1 MVHIS
6 KIKIEFK
13 YRAFIT
19 PFFSYSF
26 GKQERQV
33 SLAANSLPF
42 IKVAAQINNLVK
54 VEILIDTGATISLL
68 PISKVLITSLNPS
81 PVKLVAANGKIIQVF
96 GELTCVIGIKTL
108 RRNYPWTF
116 VVADVTNPIIGID
129 FLHHYEFVIDCK
141 NGTLSDPKTGN
152 LTAGILLSKNGIF
165 AINQTFETSESCIK
179 NIFMKYPY
187 LTVSRPNNAPI
198 DIPPDVHH
206 RIDTGSSPSCTFKFR
221 RLSPEKTRI
230 CQEKLNSLLEAGIIR
245 PSSSSWATP
254 LHFVKKKQPGEWRM
268 VGDYRAL
275 NAKTIPDKY
284 PLPHMND
291 IATRLHGSKIFSKI
305 DLCQAYYNIPVNEED
320 KLKTAITTPFGL
332 YEFNYMPFGLRNA
345 GSSFQRFMNKILGKF
360 TFTFTY
366 LDDILIF
373 STTKEEHL
381 QHVETVLKTLNQFK
395 LRVSED
401 KCEFLKENID
411 FLGVTITPDGII
423 PCKNKLS
430 VIKAFKKPVS
440 PSELRRFLGM
450 IGFYRHLIP
459 NFANLVLPLTELIR
473 LSDVKM
479 DLVWTQKEISSFEDM
494 KNTLDNICCLPFL
507 NPKCNIF
514 HLITDASN
522 HAVGAVLHQIVDD
535 KPSPIGFFSKKI
547 SQAQLK
553 YSTFDRELLGAYL
566 SVLHFKYLIEGQ
578 NVTIFTDH
586 KPLESAFKSQKLA
599 KSDRQQRYLS
609 LITEFVQDIQYIRG
623 KDNIVADYL
632 SRPIA
637 SVEQI
642 PVSIDLPRIS
652 NAQTI
657 ALSEEEEFVKYYDEF
672 KHQFKKIK
680 ISDGMELICEI
691 STPSPR
697 PYVPASLHKDIFGW
711 FHNLSHPSGKSTAL
725 IIKSRYFW
733 PSMDKEIKA
742 WAADC
747 VNCQKSKVGRHI
759 KTDIQPFYAGGRFQT
774 IHLDIVGPLPPV
786 EIPGQSS
793 LLPYRYILT
802 CIDRASRWIE
812 VCPLTDIT
820 ASAIANA
827 FIYVWI
833 SRFGVPLYVITDRGK
848 QFESELFHQLSL
860 MVGFHRLRTTS
871 YHPQTNGMI
880 ERVHRVI
887 KSALKAKNT
896 KWYFALP
903 IVILGL
909 RMIPSANSIPP
920 FTALTGSEIM
930 IPSNFVDDKKSLP
943 NIVDHE
949 YITNL
954 KVYFNNLDF
963 GILSGGTN
971 HSSKLSYV
979 PKDILT
985 TEYVWIRVDRVKG
998 PLEAPYTGP
1007 AKVISRN
1014 SHTFRVEYLS
1024 GKQDV
1029 VSIERLKPAKY
1040 APDPSIFNN
1049 SSTKKYKRTKPSIP
1063 RRTESNTKDQ
1073 NKVPTITTRSG
1084 RRVKFAQYNNMC

>member
-320 KLKTAITTPFGL
+320 KLKTAITTPF
-332 YEFNYMPFGLRNA
+332 
-345 GSSFQRFMNKILGKF
+345 
-360 TFTFTY
+360 
-366 LDDILIF
+366 
-373 STTKEEHL
+373 
-381 QHVETVLKTLNQFK
+381 
-395 LRVSED
+395 
-401 KCEFLKENID
+401 
-411 FLGVTITPDGII
+411 
-423 PCKNKLS
+423 
-430 VIKAFKKPVS
+430 
-440 PSELRRFLGM
+440 
-450 IGFYRHLIP
+450 
-459 NFANLVLPLTELIR
+459 
-473 LSDVKM
+473 
-479 DLVWTQKEISSFEDM
+479 
-494 KNTLDNICCLPFL
+494 
-507 NPKCNIF
+507 
-514 HLITDASN
+514 DASN

-657 ALSEEEEFVKYYDEF
+657 ALSEEEEF
-672 KHQFKKIK
+672 
-680 ISDGMELICEI
+680 M
-691 STPSPR
+691 
-697 PYVPASLHKDIFGW
+697 GW
-711 FHNLSHPSGKSTAL
+711 N
-725 IIKSRYFW
+725 
-733 PSMDKEIKA
+733 
-742 WAADC
+742 
-747 VNCQKSKVGRHI
+747 
-759 KTDIQPFYAGGRFQT
+759 
-774 IHLDIVGPLPPV
+774 
-786 EIPGQSS
+786 
-793 LLPYRYILT
+793 
-802 CIDRASRWIE
+802 
-812 VCPLTDIT
+812 
-820 ASAIANA
+820 
-827 FIYVWI
+827 
-833 SRFGVPLYVITDRGK
+833 
-848 QFESELFHQLSL
+848 
-860 MVGFHRLRTTS
+860 
-871 YHPQTNGMI
+871 
-880 ERVHRVI
+880 
-887 KSALKAKNT
+887 
-896 KWYFALP
+896 
-903 IVILGL
+903 
-909 RMIPSANSIPP
+909 
-920 FTALTGSEIM
+920 
-930 IPSNFVDDKKSLP
+930 
-943 NIVDHE
+943 
-949 YITNL
+949 
-954 KVYFNNLDF
+954 
-963 GILSGGTN
+963 
-971 HSSKLSYV
+971 
-979 PKDILT
+979 
-985 TEYVWIRVDRVKG
+985 
-998 PLEAPYTGP
+998 
-1007 AKVISRN
+1007 
-1014 SHTFRVEYLS
+1014 
-1024 GKQDV
+1024 
-1029 VSIERLKPAKY
+1029 
-1040 APDPSIFNN
+1040 
-1049 SSTKKYKRTKPSIP
+1049 
-1063 RRTESNTKDQ
+1063 
-1073 NKVPTITTRSG
+1073 
-1084 RRVKFAQYNNMC
+1084 

>member
-152 LTAGILLSKNGIF
+152 LTA
-165 AINQTFETSESCIK
+165 
-179 NIFMKYPY
+179 
-187 LTVSRPNNAPI
+187 VSRPNNAPI

-401 KCEFLKENID
+401 KCEF
-411 FLGVTITPDGII
+411 
-423 PCKNKLS
+423 
-430 VIKAFKKPVS
+430 FK
-440 PSELRRFLGM
+440 R
-450 IGFYRHLIP
+450 
-459 NFANLVLPLTELIR
+459 
-473 LSDVKM
+473 
-479 DLVWTQKEISSFEDM
+479 
-494 KNTLDNICCLPFL
+494 
-507 NPKCNIF
+507 
-514 HLITDASN
+514 
-522 HAVGAVLHQIVDD
+522 
-535 KPSPIGFFSKKI
+535 
-547 SQAQLK
+547 K
-553 YSTFDRELLGAYL
+553 Y
-566 SVLHFKYLIEGQ
+566 
-578 NVTIFTDH
+578 
-586 KPLESAFKSQKLA
+586 
-599 KSDRQQRYLS
+599 
-609 LITEFVQDIQYIRG
+609 
-623 KDNIVADYL
+623 
-632 SRPIA
+632 
-637 SVEQI
+637 
-642 PVSIDLPRIS
+642 
-652 NAQTI
+652 
-657 ALSEEEEFVKYYDEF
+657 
-672 KHQFKKIK
+672 
-680 ISDGMELICEI
+680 
-691 STPSPR
+691 
-697 PYVPASLHKDIFGW
+697 
-711 FHNLSHPSGKSTAL
+711 
-725 IIKSRYFW
+725 
-733 PSMDKEIKA
+733 
-742 WAADC
+742 
-747 VNCQKSKVGRHI
+747 
-759 KTDIQPFYAGGRFQT
+759 
-774 IHLDIVGPLPPV
+774 
-786 EIPGQSS
+786 
-793 LLPYRYILT
+793 
-802 CIDRASRWIE
+802 
-812 VCPLTDIT
+812 
-820 ASAIANA
+820 
-827 FIYVWI
+827 
-833 SRFGVPLYVITDRGK
+833 
-848 QFESELFHQLSL
+848 
-860 MVGFHRLRTTS
+860 
-871 YHPQTNGMI
+871 
-880 ERVHRVI
+880 
-887 KSALKAKNT
+887 
-896 KWYFALP
+896 
-903 IVILGL
+903 
-909 RMIPSANSIPP
+909 
-920 FTALTGSEIM
+920 
-930 IPSNFVDDKKSLP
+930 
-943 NIVDHE
+943 
-949 YITNL
+949 
-954 KVYFNNLDF
+954 
-963 GILSGGTN
+963 
-971 HSSKLSYV
+971 
-979 PKDILT
+979 
-985 TEYVWIRVDRVKG
+985 
-998 PLEAPYTGP
+998 
-1007 AKVISRN
+1007 
-1014 SHTFRVEYLS
+1014 
-1024 GKQDV
+1024 
-1029 VSIERLKPAKY
+1029 
-1040 APDPSIFNN
+1040 
-1049 SSTKKYKRTKPSIP
+1049 
-1063 RRTESNTKDQ
+1063 
-1073 NKVPTITTRSG
+1073 
-1084 RRVKFAQYNNMC
+1084 